1 LCLVILLPQSPR
13 RRSDYRDSVVAMPI
27 DDLVN
32 GSLRDHKP
40 LRHLS
45 LREILVLEK
54 PDHFPSVFVRW
65 LVAGSAPEGL
75 FLGLR
80 RRNSAP
86 HSLPQKIMLE
96 LRQGRHEVRYE
107 LALRRREIES

>member
-1 LCLVILLPQSPR
+1 
-13 RRSDYRDSVVAMPI
+13 MPL

-32 GSLRDHKP
+32 GSLRDPKP

-45 LREILVLEK
+45 LRENLVSNK
-54 PDHFPSVFVRW
+54 RDHFPSVFVRW
-65 LVAGSAPEGL
+65 PVAGSGPDGL
-75 FLGLR
+75 SPGVHG
-80 RRNSAP
+80 RNSAP

-107 LALRRREIES
+107 LALGRREIER